1 MKKQKIISA
10 GHVCLDITPEFNERK
25 QKAIH
30 ELFLPGQL
38 ISMGK
43 ADVSIGGSVS
53 NTGLMNDDVE
63 QCNQQTKEIES
74 SEKEI
79 RKIFKDG
86 QGILRRLSFPPSI
99 KKE

>member
-1 MKKQKIISA
+1 MVVLTTTSHSSSERKDKKAGITELEQTYCFEKESKCKMKKQKIISA

-43 ADVSIGGSVS
+43 Q
-53 NTGLMNDDVE
+53 M
-63 QCNQQTKEIES
+63 
-74 SEKEI
+74 
-79 RKIFKDG
+79 
-86 QGILRRLSFPPSI
+86 
-99 KKE
+99 

>member
-53 NTGLMNDDVE
+53 NTGLAMKKMGGNVE
-63 QCNQQTKEIES
+63 
-74 SEKEI
+74 
-79 RKIFKDG
+79 
-86 QGILRRLSFPPSI
+86 LL
-99 KKE
+99 

>member
-43 ADVSIGGSVS
+43 ADEVLADLFPIQ
-53 NTGLMNDDVE
+53 GL
-63 QCNQQTKEIES
+63 Q
-74 SEKEI
+74 
-79 RKIFKDG
+79 
-86 QGILRRLSFPPSI
+86 
-99 KKE
+99 

>member
-1 MKKQKIISA
+1 MKSKNLKDVRKLQNEKTEDNFSRS
-10 GHVCLDITPEFNERK
+10 CSLDITPEFNERK

-53 NTGLMNDDVE
+53 NTGLAMKKWVE
-63 QCNQQTKEIES
+63 MLNY
-74 SEKEI
+74 
-79 RKIFKDG
+79 
-86 QGILRRLSFPPSI
+86 
-99 KKE
+99 